1 MRTRIALSFFLL
13 AGTSAIGCAHSAPVE
28 AEAPSDYEAQITRL
42 RQDNATLRKEVAHLE
57 ERVRIL
63 QSAGDREHASAGP
76 GGRDLP
82 VVRLAPPKPDEP
94 EKSEPEY
101 IRHAVTLSPVPH
113 SSPYDTGY
121 TSEPSPEREPEGQPS
136 GWSQPELLAAAEPE
150 VGDSG
155 VKSYRLVGSR
165 LVDLTRKK
173 RPKPRPAKSQKS
185 RSRRGKS
192 KKGKKSGGAV
202 VAQYDEAMSV
212 YKDGRFAEAER
223 AFDAIVARY
232 PGHDYA
238 DNALY
243 WKGEAAYDQAH
254 YADALAAFTE
264 VVERYGGGNKA
275 PDALLKIGLCY
286 GKLGDTANAK
296 DVLTQLIAAY
306 PKARATKIAHD
317 KLAQF

>member
-1 MRTRIALSFFLL
+1 MRTRIALSFLL
-13 AGTSAIGCAHSAPVE
+13 MAGTSAIGCAHSAPVE

-63 QSAGDREHASAGP
+63 QSADAPERTSAGP

-82 VVRLAPPKPDEP
+82 VVRLAPPKSSKSESEP
-94 EKSEPEY
+94 EPEY

-121 TSEPSPEREPEGQPS
+121 TSEPEPEPQAQPT
-136 GWSQPELLAAAEPE
+136 GWSQPELIAASEPE
-150 VGDSG
+150 VNDSG

-192 KKGKKSGGAV
+192 KKGHKSGGAV
-202 VAQYDEAMSV
+202 IAQYDEAMSV
-212 YKDGRFAEAER
+212 YKDGRFAEAEK

-232 PGHDYA
+232 PSHDYA